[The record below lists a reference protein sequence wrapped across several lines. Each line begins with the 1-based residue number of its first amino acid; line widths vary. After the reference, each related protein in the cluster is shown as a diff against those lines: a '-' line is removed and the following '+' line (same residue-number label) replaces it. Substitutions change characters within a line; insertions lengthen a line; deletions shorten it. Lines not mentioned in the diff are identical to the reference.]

1 MVWFTKK
8 KAMHKIAETNRIDVV
23 AQKDANKEVVA
34 QAQEATRQLKELLDR
49 NGFTIQIFLAAGG
62 TTKTRTRK
70 AKE

>member
-1 MVWFTKK
+1 MAWFTKK

-23 AQKDANKEVVA
+23 AQKNANKEVVA

-70 AKE
+70 ATK